1 MLFLIRFFFAL
12 ISAPPIVLALLFLL
26 AVEPYPST
34 QIEWQLTEDDI
45 ERAKQIFEGNT
56 VQDNIKTIELNS
68 RDLNIALN
76 YLLNNYLQSSSQISL
91 HDDALDFTI
100 SLLLPDN
107 LFGKYLNLQFHL
119 NQLNG
124 ATQITELAIGRISIA
139 DELAGLLIDKI
150 IKYAH
155 LKQHYILVTEQVLDL
170 HFDSNKLSLTY
181 LTDPAY
187 ADNTADLL
195 HRARDHQTMLYYQR
209 KLTEVINNHD
219 PEWRLSLAELF
230 QPLFELAYRRS
241 TPRTAIKENR
251 IVIFTVNSYVN
262 KNEVLPYL
270 PRNVTAR
277 PRRNYP
283 VFLYKRIDLAKHFVA
298 SATLTTTGGGHLAN
312 MIGLEKELSDARSG
326 SGFSFIDLA
335 GDRAG
340 MRFGRM
346 AVSSPSNA
354 RKLQKYM
361 SRIKDYTAFMPDMRD
376 LPENLNRKQFKKQFF
391 TVYSSQYQEMLQEI
405 DKRID
410 ALPLYQDE

>member
-1 MLFLIRFFFAL
+1 MLLLLRFFFAL
-12 ISAPPIVLALLFLL
+12 AIAPPILL
-26 AVEPYPST
+26 AVLFFMAVEPEPST
-34 QIEWQLTEDDI
+34 HTEWQLTEEDL
-45 ERAKQIFEGNT
+45 ERAKLIFEGNA

-76 YLLNNYLQSSSQISL
+76 YLLNNYMQSASQITL
-91 HDDALDFTI
+91 NDGTLDFNI
-100 SLLLPDN
+100 SLLLPGN
-107 LFGKYLNLQFHL
+107 LFGNYLNLKFNLTQQDGFNQISAL
-119 NQLNG
+119 N
-124 ATQITELAIGRISIA
+124 IGQVGIA
-139 DELAGLLIDKI
+139 DELAGFLIDKI

-155 LKQHYILVTEQVLDL
+155 LKQHYILVTEQIIDL
-170 HFDSNKLSLTY
+170 HFDSEKLSLTY
-181 LTDPAY
+181 LIDPA
-187 ADNTADLL
+187 DSGNTVDLL
-195 HRARDHQTMLYYQR
+195 HRARDHQAMIFYQQ

-230 QPLFELAYRRS
+230 QPLFKLAYRRS
-241 TPRTAIKENR
+241 TLKTAIKENR

-283 VFLYKRIDLAKHFVA
+283 VFLYKRIDLAKHFMA
-298 SATLTTTGGGHLAN
+298 SATLTATGGGHLAN

-340 MRFGRM
+340 IRFGRK
-346 AVSSPSNA
+346 AIASPKDA

-361 SRIKDYTAFMPDMRD
+361 SQIKDYTAFIPDMRD
-376 LPENLNRKQFKKQFF
+376 LPENLSRKQFKK
-391 TVYSSQYQEMLQEI
+391 TYYSVYTPQYQEMLQKI
-405 DKRID
+405 DNRID
-410 ALPLYQDE
+410 ELPLYQDE

>member
-12 ISAPPIVLALLFLL
+12 VAAPPLLLALLLFL
-26 AVEPYPST
+26 AVESEPST
-34 QIEWQLTEDDI
+34 QIEWQLTDEDI
-45 ERAKQIFEGNT
+45 ERARQIFEGNT

-76 YLLNNYLQSSSQISL
+76 YLLNNYIQSSSHISL
-91 HDDALDFTI
+91 SDNALDFTI
-100 SLLLPDN
+100 SLLLPKN
-107 LFGKYLNLQFHL
+107 LFGNYLNLQFNL
-119 NQLNG
+119 TQQNG
-124 ATQITELAIGRISIA
+124 ITQINALNIGRISIA
-139 DELAGLLIDKI
+139 DELAGLLINKF

-155 LKQHYILVTEQVLDL
+155 LKQHYILVTEQILDL
-170 HFDSNKLSLTY
+170 HFNSEKLSLTY

-187 ADNTADLL
+187 TGNTVDLL
-195 HRARDHQTMLYYQR
+195 HRARDHKTMIYYQQ
-209 KLTEVINNHD
+209 KLTEVINNHN

-230 QPLFELAYRRS
+230 QPLFKLAYRRS
-241 TPRTAIKENR
+241 TLKTAIKENR
-251 IVIFTVNSYVN
+251 IVIFTINSYVN

-283 VFLYKRIDLAKHFVA
+283 VFLYKRIDMAKHFIA
-298 SATLTTTGGGHLAN
+298 SATLTATGGGHLAN

-346 AVSSPSNA
+346 AISSPKNA
-354 RKLQKYM
+354 RKLQKFM
-361 SRIKDYTAFMPDMRD
+361 GQIEDYTVFMPDMRD
-376 LPENLNRKQFKKQFF
+376 LPENLSRKQFKKKFYS
-391 TVYSSQYQEMLQEI
+391 VYTPQYQQMLQEI
-405 DKRID
+405 DSRID